1 MFCFIDIEDLG
12 MHCMQN
18 NAVMYYLHFRCKPSY
33 HSYFRSLDVYVRIF
47 FMCHISDRS
56 PDHTPK
62 LYLQKHVNC
71 KIIWILYLI
80 FWIINVI

>member
-47 FMCHISDRS
+47 FICHISDRS

-62 LYLQKHVNC
+62 LYLQKHVR
-71 KIIWILYLI
+71 LYGE
-80 FWIINVI
+80 